1 MPTPLHSLTITEL
14 NEISFVDKGDNP
26 PAGVLIVKSAPSTPG
41 ASVDPEAIQKQIDD
55 AVTKAKADAAVEK
68 AALEARI
75 SKMEEAEAV
84 AKVEGF
90 VKSAHLPD
98 ELVGPLR
105 AVQKSAPAADFAKVQ
120 AELSRLGVALFKAQ
134 TELGQRIGGVGKVAG
149 SAEAQMEA
157 KAAEIMKRDGCDKA
171 TAYTKLLNEAPEIY
185 KAYTAQQEA

>member
-1 MPTPLHSLTITEL
+1 MAEDIE
-14 NEISFVDKGDNP
+14 
-26 PAGVLIVKSAPSTPG
+26 
-41 ASVDPEAIQKQIDD
+41 KQIAA
-55 AVTKAKADAAVEK
+55 AVAKAQADAKAAADVEK
-68 AALEARI
+68 SALEARI
-75 SKMEEAEAV
+75 AKMEEAEAV

-120 AELSRLGVALFKAQ
+120 AELSRLGVALHKAQ

-157 KAAEIMKRDGCDKA
+157 KVAEIQKRDGCDKA
-171 TAYTKLLNEAPEIY
+171 TAYAKMLNEAPEIY